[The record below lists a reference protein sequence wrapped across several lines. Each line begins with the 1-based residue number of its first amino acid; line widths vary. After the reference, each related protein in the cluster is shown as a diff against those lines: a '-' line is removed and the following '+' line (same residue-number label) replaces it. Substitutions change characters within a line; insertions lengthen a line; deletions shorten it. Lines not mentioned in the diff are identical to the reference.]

1 MFGRF
6 PGAEG
11 TTTATLSTGE
21 TVPLTRAP
29 DSYQHDIGHDFFSG
43 LRVVNGG
50 AMDGFDLIP
59 GGRDGSPFTQYRK
72 ADIPGYWR
80 YAQEF
85 VLADHMYSSMYGPTI
100 PEHMFTVAATAGRIV
115 SNKLTPEDG
124 DGLYCEDVRER
135 FYKLQKHPDLIK
147 WERNVQ
153 IKRIEQL
160 LKAVQACIDVDT
172 IFPELEDAGVSW
184 HYYGQRTQFHNA
196 LLAIDEIRNTSRWDN
211 VVDPARFIEDA
222 RAGELPQVSYVLPPT
237 VFNDHPHSPDRSMCV
252 GENWSIRQI
261 NAVMKGPDWDHTAI
275 FVTWDD
281 FGGLYDHVEP
291 PVVDDMGLG
300 PRVPLLVISPY
311 AKPGHISH
319 TTYEFSSFL
328 AFLERLFDVAPLT
341 ARDRNANDLFDAFD
355 FSQEPNEPLI
365 QEPRPE
371 SGPAAHPVC
380 RGI

>member
-1 MFGRF
+1 
-6 PGAEG
+6 
-11 TTTATLSTGE
+11 
-21 TVPLTRAP
+21 
-29 DSYQHDIGHDFFSG
+29 
-43 LRVVNGG
+43 
-50 AMDGFDLIP
+50 
-59 GGRDGSPFTQYRK
+59 
-72 ADIPGYWR
+72 
-80 YAQEF
+80 
-85 VLADHMYSSMYGPTI
+85 
-100 PEHMFTVAATAGRIV
+100 
-115 SNKLTPEDG
+115 
-124 DGLYCEDVRER
+124 
-135 FYKLQKHPDLIK
+135 
-147 WERNVQ
+147 
-153 IKRIEQL
+153 
-160 LKAVQACIDVDT
+160 
-172 IFPELEDAGVSW
+172 
-184 HYYGQRTQFHNA
+184 
-196 LLAIDEIRNTSRWDN
+196 
-211 VVDPARFIEDA
+211 
-222 RAGELPQVSYVLPPT
+222 

-261 NAVMKGPDWDHTAI
+261 NAVMEGPDWDHTAI

-371 SGPAAHPVC
+371 GGPAAHPVC